1 MSDRSDVGINWNNW
15 ISLDSP
21 WVKAWTYLRLS
32 IWLEHLACNLGILS
46 NIIYCKP
53 FEVSLFN
60 RRGSLYL
67 HQGSTIL
74 ADRRPSIWLC
84 LGIRN
89 SWWVQM
95 QRNCS
100 NTTTNY
106 NNNSRDHQLWRFTY
120 AWVSFQKFLE
130 KNELWTSYGREIY
143 MKFKIWKT
151 VKDCH
156 GVVGSVRRHKPIA
169 LSFAPRISQGKLAK
183 SR

>member
-1 MSDRSDVGINWNNW
+1 MVFN
-15 ISLDSP
+15 
-21 WVKAWTYLRLS
+21 LS
-32 IWLEHLACNLGILS
+32 IWLEHLACNLWILAT
-46 NIIYCKP
+46 IIYSKP

-60 RRGSLYL
+60 RRGSLYIY
-67 HQGSTIL
+67 QGPTIL
-74 ADRRPSIWLC
+74 ADRRPTIRLC
-84 LGIRN
+84 PGIRN

-106 NNNSRDHQLWRFTY
+106 NNNSRDYQLWEFAY

-130 KNELWTSYGREIY
+130 KSGPWTSFWREIY
-143 MKFKIWKT
+143 INFYIWKT
-151 VKDCH
+151 VKDCP

-169 LSFAPRISQGKLAK
+169 HSFAPRILQGKLTK